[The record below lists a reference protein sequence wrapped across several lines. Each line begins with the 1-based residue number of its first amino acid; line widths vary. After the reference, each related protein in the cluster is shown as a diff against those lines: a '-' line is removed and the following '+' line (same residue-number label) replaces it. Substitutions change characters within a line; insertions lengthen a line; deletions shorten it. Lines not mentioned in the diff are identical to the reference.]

1 MYFITSGSRL
11 LRSRSSGNRMKQ
23 HFSCIHVSTCS
34 FPVLK
39 HDPLGA
45 FKTKEQILNELVQDC
60 WLSDRFIL
68 NHFVCQNRPWEKYLP
83 KKCQTSFMF
92 RLAVADIFQIL
103 RGFSCLILG
112 ISHLG
117 SQNVDVAFDLS
128 LELLEG
134 SFCNSFRELLRL
146 SLLLLSLVGL
156 NLRDMRPASQLRLSQ
171 FAQRNSCQFADC
183 IKKRSNTW
191 HHVEV

>member
-1 MYFITSGSRL
+1 
-11 LRSRSSGNRMKQ
+11 
-23 HFSCIHVSTCS
+23 
-34 FPVLK
+34 
-39 HDPLGA
+39 
-45 FKTKEQILNELVQDC
+45 
-60 WLSDRFIL
+60 
-68 NHFVCQNRPWEKYLP
+68 
-83 KKCQTSFMF
+83 MF